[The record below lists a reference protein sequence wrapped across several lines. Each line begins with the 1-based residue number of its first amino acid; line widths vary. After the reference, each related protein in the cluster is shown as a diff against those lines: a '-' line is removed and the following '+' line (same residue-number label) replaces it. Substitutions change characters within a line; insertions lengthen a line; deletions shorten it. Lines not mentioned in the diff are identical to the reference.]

1 MSDNI
6 KFVVVVSFVLVLMN
20 VVVYFGVK
28 AIIYVGFPVGMWL
41 FLFASI
47 VFLMSLAV
55 ALDIFYKPYWSQKLH
70 SLLYCG
76 FITSVWY
83 IALKRYQECL
93 IGSENALTRDTI
105 LSAPGW
111 NLDLGDTILWVA
123 GVIATLV
130 MMTYLYKW
138 LDKRQKCLAE
148 RRQL

>member
-1 MSDNI
+1 MLDNV
-6 KFVVVVSFVLVLMN
+6 KFTAVAFSVLLLVN
-20 VVVYFGVK
+20 VVVYFAIK

-47 VFLMSLAV
+47 VFLMSLTV

-70 SLLYCG
+70 SLLCCG
-76 FITSVWY
+76 FLTSMWY
-83 IALKRYQECL
+83 IVLKRYQECL
-93 IGSENALTRDTI
+93 IGSENAMTRDTI
-105 LSAPGW
+105 LSAHSWSLG
-111 NLDLGDTILWVA
+111 LGDTILWVA
-123 GVIATLV
+123 GFIATLV